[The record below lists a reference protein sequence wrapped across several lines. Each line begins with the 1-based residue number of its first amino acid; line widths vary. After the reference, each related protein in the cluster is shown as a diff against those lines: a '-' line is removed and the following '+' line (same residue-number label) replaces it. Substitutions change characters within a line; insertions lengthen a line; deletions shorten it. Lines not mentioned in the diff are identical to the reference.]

1 MDESIGGEGDF
12 ICTASNPSGR
22 DSITYSVRALRVPQ
36 APQHLSVAPVSTS
49 SIRLTWSKPTSSSSR
64 MTLLPILEFVV
75 SYRPAFSSQQPPP
88 PPMGGGT
95 WQEQIVDG
103 SEDGVVI
110 DQLFCG
116 AQYEMR
122 VRARNQI
129 GEGSESVVVRALTRG
144 SGPVILPDASS
155 LFGFT
160 AALPDTLFIHLD
172 RWPTGGC
179 PVGQVLVEKRGPI
192 SSSSNS
198 LTSESVFG
206 WNALASSVNPDDE
219 PMLKLNDFIADES
232 YQLRLTAASDATIQT
247 VSFTLRR
254 TSLKNCKAIS

>member
-64 MTLLPILEFVV
+64 MTLL
-75 SYRPAFSSQQPPP
+75 
-88 PPMGGGT
+88 PMGGGT